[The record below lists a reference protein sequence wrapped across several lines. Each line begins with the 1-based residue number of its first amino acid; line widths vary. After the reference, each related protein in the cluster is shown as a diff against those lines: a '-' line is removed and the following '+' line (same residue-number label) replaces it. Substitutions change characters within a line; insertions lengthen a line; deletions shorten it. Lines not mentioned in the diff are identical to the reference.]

1 MTVPTLVS
9 SAMKRGVEW
18 RPTEPGAKPAAT
30 AKVERRVSA
39 AIFMVD
45 MLRYY
50 IEICVSEW
58 VGCVDDVMSVGE
70 KVRG

>member
-1 MTVPTLVS
+1 
-9 SAMKRGVEW
+9 MKRGVEW

-45 MLRYY
+45 MLRYV
-50 IEICVSEW
+50 EMCDSVRAW
-58 VGCVDDVMSVGE
+58 RGVAGWMDDVMSEV
-70 KVRG
+70 